1 MLQATVILSSVGTKG
16 PASAADT
23 EPHILSILHPPALL
37 SGLER
42 RVGNEAAIEAS
53 VCAHAV
59 PSGQC
64 GVWSRCVDMCR
75 YV

>member
-53 VCAHAV
+53 VCPRCAQW
-59 PSGQC
+59 P
-64 GVWSRCVDMCR
+64 VWSAVTVCR